1 MALSAPRRT
10 FLTNFNLTGVITM
23 GLFDSLAGNMLGK
36 FGGEKGAIA
45 QVAIDLFNQNGGLP
59 GVLEK
64 FKAAGFSSQV
74 ASWVGTGANQQISA
88 DQVTQVLGSSTIT
101 AAADKLGISSNEISA
116 KIAEYLPQVVDRM
129 TPDGEVN
136 KDSGNLMATLLG
148 MLK

>member
-1 MALSAPRRT
+1 
-10 FLTNFNLTGVITM
+10 M
-23 GLFDSLAGNMLGK
+23 GLFDSLAGSMMGK
-36 FGGEKGAIA
+36 LGGEKGAIA

-64 FKAAGFSSQV
+64 FKAAGFSDQV

-88 DQVTQVLGSSTIT
+88 DQITQVLGSSTIT
-101 AAADKLGISSNEISA
+101 AAANKLGISSNEISA

-129 TPDGEVN
+129 TPNGEVP

>member
-1 MALSAPRRT
+1 
-10 FLTNFNLTGVITM
+10 M
-23 GLFDSLAGNMLGK
+23 GLFDSLAGSMMGK
-36 FGGEKGAIA
+36 LGGEKGAIA

-64 FKAAGFSSQV
+64 FKAAGFSDEV
-74 ASWVGTGANQQISA
+74 ASWVGKGSNLPISA
-88 DQVTQVLGSSTIT
+88 TQVVQVLGSSSVQT
-101 AAADKLGISSNEISA
+101 AANKLGINPDEISA

-129 TPDGEVN
+129 TPNGEVN

>member
-1 MALSAPRRT
+1 
-10 FLTNFNLTGVITM
+10 M

-36 FGGEKGAIA
+36 LGGEKGAIA
-45 QVAIDLFNQNGGLP
+45 QVAIDLFNHNGGLP

-64 FKAAGFSSQV
+64 FKAAGLGDQA

-88 DQVTQVLGSSTIT
+88 DQITQVLGSSTIT
-101 AAADKLGISSNEISA
+101 TAADKLGISSNEISA
-116 KIAEYLPQVVDRM
+116 KIAEYLPQVIDRM
-129 TPDGEVN
+129 TPNGEVG